1 MAVRAIE
8 WLQYNMYQLNFTHIH
23 SFPIR
28 LEGASTTAG
37 GS

>member
-1 MAVRAIE
+1 
-8 WLQYNMYQLNFTHIH
+8 MYPLNFTHIN

-28 LEGASTTAG
+28 LEEASAKGVPTAG